1 MDEIWGWAAQHR
13 GSILASN
20 PAVPGFVIDV
30 PRNYLLM
37 LSRLKD
43 STAQNSG
50 QRLYNVNPTHLV
62 LASGKLVH
70 KRGRNYLVQSMDW
83 TKTSESEPAQPPE
96 RMFLLNFSVQLAFL
110 LTWKMGRVQ
119 FQRFTRNEDFNLDS
133 SEFCS
138 TQLKKILCQW
148 DCLHYFLP

>member
-1 MDEIWGWAAQHR
+1 MGWGAAQHR

-20 PAVPGFVIDV
+20 PAAPGLILDV
-30 PRNYLLM
+30 PRNFLLM
-37 LSRLKD
+37 LLRLKD
-43 STAQNSG
+43 SNAQDSG
-50 QRLYNVNPTHLV
+50 QRLDNVNPTRLR
-62 LASGKLVH
+62 LASGKLVLH

-110 LTWKMGRVQ
+110 LTWKIGRVQ